1 MQYFFFIVQ
10 SAFEDFRRNK
20 LRTLLTSLGILIGIS
35 SVVLLISLGLGLRK
49 YIDDQFQSLGANL
62 IMVSPGKILA
72 GGLTSGSAF
81 MSTGQFDEKDVEAVK
96 KIKNLTA
103 VVPMFVTFSE
113 VKGISGADSYEIIA
127 ATPEVFPLMNFEID
141 TGRLFDRS
149 DADRGNKV
157 IVLGSKPAEKLFG
170 TKNNAL
176 GKIAKV
182 KDQGYKVI
190 GILESKGGGGFGP
203 GIDDHLFIPFKSA
216 YSFNPSKKFWGIYAK
231 AADEAILAQTK
242 EEIKKSLLKR
252 YHDDDFSVNDQME
265 FLTVFD
271 TIFNMINMVLIAIA
285 AISLVVGGIGIMNI
299 MYVSVVERVKEI
311 GVRRSF
317 GARKSDILSLF
328 LIEAI
333 ILSLA
338 GGLLGLSLSYLV
350 VLLLQKFFPAYI
362 NLQAVLLS
370 MGVSS
375 VIGIVFGV
383 FPARSAAN
391 LSPVEAIRSEQ

>member
-1 MQYFFFIVQ
+1 MQ

>member
-1 MQYFFFIVQ
+1 MQ

-231 AADEAILAQTK
+231 AADETILTQTK